1 MRTRESHTSAFTAL
15 IRPLLIGTAVG
26 VVVSVLVLML
36 MALLVQSVDVPRAAV
51 LPLAMSAGAVGAFM
65 GGLTTA
71 LTAGRRGLMM
81 GALCG
86 LVLFFLI
93 LLAGFVRF
101 TGVSGTTAVLKAVV
115 LVVAGGIG
123 GLLGV
128 LRRKR

>member
-1 MRTRESHTSAFTAL
+1 MRTRESHTSVFTAL
-15 IRPLLIGTAVG
+15 IRPLLIGVAVG
-26 VVVSVLVLML
+26 VVVSVLTLML
-36 MALLVQSVDVPRAAV
+36 MALLVQSIDVPRAAV
-51 LPLAMSAGAVGAFM
+51 LPLAMSAGATGAFV

-71 LTAGRRGLMM
+71 LAAGRRGLLM

-101 TGVSGTTAVLKAVV
+101 AGVSGGTAVLKAAV
-115 LVVAGGIG
+115 LAVAGGIG